1 MSVLRI
7 QKFLVTAQGSSLHTK
22 KRLSKC
28 SVSETK
34 VVSKLK
40 EPHNYSNPTVSL
52 TNVRCKVKDKM
63 LLENVSVKTDKPQIV
78 AITGP
83 VGSGKTSLLLAMLG
97 ELSIY
102 NGTVDRTG
110 KLAFVGQLPW
120 VFSGT
125 LRDNIIFNEPFD
137 STKFQKIVE
146 ICALKKDIE
155 RFPDEDLTTIGERG
169 IVLSGGQRVRVSM
182 ARALYSDADIFLL
195 DDPLS
200 CVDAQVGN
208 QIFEDYIL
216 TALRGRLCFF
226 VTHQPCHMKYADHI
240 IVMNKGSIAW
250 EGSFTDLNKSDP
262 NEMAGLGTIFTTDG
276 SLNNTTSSDSVFQE
290 KRDCHT
296 SEETSL
302 VIPKEDRNFG
312 SVSYKTYRKYFRA
325 GIPVYQ
331 MVILL
336 VISNSALGECSN
348 TF

>member
-1 MSVLRI
+1 M
-7 QKFLVTAQGSSLHTK
+7 HTK

-63 LLENVSVKTDKPQIV
+63 LLENVNIKTDKPQIV

-102 NGTVDRTG
+102 NGNVDRTG

-226 VTHQPCHMKYADHI
+226 VTHQPCYIKYADHI

-262 NEMAGLGTIFTTDG
+262 HEIAGLGTIFTTDE

-290 KRDCHT
+290 KRDFQS

-312 SVSYKTYRKYFRA
+312 SVSYKTYWKYFRA